1 MSIKVEEAK
10 KYKGYKKDEVKIARF
25 LEKNKGNAF
34 NLEKIRKGIGRID
47 IAYTPDE
54 KDSYWT
60 WQNVGSLTLNVL
72 DRVFLRTTLDEM
84 VQKGKISVSEVAGE
98 KYYFIE

>member
-1 MSIKVEEAK
+1 MPIKVEEAR
-10 KYKGYKKDEVKIARF
+10 KYKGYKEDEVKIARF

-34 NLEKIRKGIGRID
+34 TAEEIRKGIGRID

-54 KDSYWT
+54 KGSLLT
-60 WQNVGSLTLNVL
+60 LQNVSSFTVNVL
-72 DRVFLRTTLDEM
+72 DRVFFIRTLNEM
-84 VQKGKISVSEVAGE
+84 AQKRKISVSEVAGE